1 MCFSLPPS
9 PPLPSPHPSIP
20 PLTPPFLPLP
30 LLSCSGGVNWLTVG
44 QMMNRQGELDTA
56 KLLTRIQN
64 LILRLDESRYRPPN
78 LEAATDYLQKVISE
92 QHPRSLLVLDDVW
105 SPEVAQAF
113 AVRCRTMVTSR
124 NSAVASSVSTPC
136 IYPVSVSEGFNEE
149 EGRILLSLWLRTKPE
164 ELPAYTDIVLEYCRG
179 SPMAIALIGAILRKT
194 PQEKVWKAV
203 TDKLKQKHF
212 HSLKL
217 RSKVNEW
224 NYQHPTLN
232 ASIELSVESL
242 PEHLKKYFEMF
253 VVFDYDTLIPADAL
267 ETIWDTDTLDT
278 EQFMMGEGVRG

>member
-1 MCFSLPPS
+1 M
-9 PPLPSPHPSIP
+9 
-20 PLTPPFLPLP
+20 
-30 LLSCSGGVNWLTVG
+30 VD
-44 QMMNRQGELDTA
+44 RQGELDTA

-64 LILRLDESRYRPPN
+64 LIVRLDESRYRPPN

-113 AVRCRTMVTSR
+113 SVRCRTMVTSR
-124 NSAVASSVSTPC
+124 NAAVASSVATPY

-149 EGRILLSLWLRTKPE
+149 EGRFLLSLWLRTKPE
-164 ELPAYTDIVLEYCRG
+164 ALPVYTDIVLEYCRG

-194 PQEKVWKAV
+194 PQERVWKSV
-203 TDKLKQKHF
+203 TEKLKQKHF
-212 HSLKL
+212 HSLKI
-217 RSKVNEW
+217 RSKVTEW

-242 PEHLKKYFEMF
+242 PKHLKAYFDMF

-267 ETIWDTDTLDT
+267 ETIWGTDPLDT
-278 EQFMMGEGVRG
+278 EQFVMGEGGEGGNG